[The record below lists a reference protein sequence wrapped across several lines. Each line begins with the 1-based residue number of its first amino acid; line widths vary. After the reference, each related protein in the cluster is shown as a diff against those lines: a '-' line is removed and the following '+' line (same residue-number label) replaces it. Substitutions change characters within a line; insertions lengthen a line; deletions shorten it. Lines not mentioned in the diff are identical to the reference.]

1 MIPKQI
7 KCYIRI
13 EKRIQ
18 FASFRWTTVK
28 SQSLCAVCN
37 TATHK
42 MSSVLLFFVSWTFAV
57 FSFFFVFSTFTDPVS
72 KGCGFTTS
80 RGSYVAFRKVI
91 QGLLLEEQLKNFLKV
106 KHHTCVTFVIQCTIT
121 VTINI
126 RVYHI
131 NILFK

>member
-7 KCYIRI
+7 KCYIQI

-18 FASFRWTTVK
+18 FASFRWATVK

-37 TATHK
+37 TVTHK
-42 MSSVLLFFVSWTFAV
+42 MPSVLLFFVSWTFAV
-57 FSFFFVFSTFTDPVS
+57 FSSVLSFQLSQIMFQKVVAILQV
-72 KGCGFTTS
+72 GEAN
-80 RGSYVAFRKVI
+80 YIAFRKVI
-91 QGLLLEEQLKNFLKV
+91 QGLLEEQLKNFLKV

>member
-1 MIPKQI
+1 MQSVTLQLTR
-7 KCYIRI
+7 CL
-13 EKRIQ
+13 Q
-18 FASFRWTTVK
+18 FCF
-28 SQSLCAVCN
+28 SL
-37 TATHK
+37 
-42 MSSVLLFFVSWTFAV
+42 SLGLLRFFH
-57 FSFFFVFSTFTDPVS
+57 FFFVFSTFTDHVS